1 MCAQA
6 HFHICVCIQLL
17 EYPILPSVRHKK
29 AGLQLFP
36 AYRFRQERL
45 NSNSRVAFDH
55 QIVIIIIKIVFGCRN
70 MKFWPTFASK
80 VTIFNDSGSTF
91 EMSGSGQIEFFSSNG
106 SKILTSQGPG
116 VMALLFGFWAQFGTF
131 FDKSGSEKHPCRCPW
146 RRGNV
151 APVERNA
158 QGSTPDHPWSL

>member
-1 MCAQA
+1 
-6 HFHICVCIQLL
+6 
-17 EYPILPSVRHKK
+17 
-29 AGLQLFP
+29 
-36 AYRFRQERL
+36 
-45 NSNSRVAFDH
+45 
-55 QIVIIIIKIVFGCRN
+55 

-158 QGSTPDHPWSL
+158 QGSTPDHPWTLYNFLFFWPKKVEKIIFFDDPPRPPKIYETGLHRLFSLFRPYVLRIRSI